1 MWMGL
6 PQTNLVTGL
15 FFYTEKIIVTVPAR
29 QNLYRK
35 YRPKKFSELAGQ
47 EHISKTIQ
55 SAIATGRVSH
65 AYMFSGPRGTG
76 KTSSARL
83 LAKILNCQNLQKDK
97 NGLPDCCGVCDNCRR
112 IEEMNFMDIVEID
125 AASNNGVEDIR
136 QMREKVKYKPA
147 EGKYKI
153 YIIDEVHMLSGSAF
167 NAFLKTLE
175 EPPESVI
182 FVLAT
187 TDPQKVPATI
197 ISRCQCFDFH
207 SVSRKT
213 IQTRLEE
220 IVALEHESGQFPD
233 FEPEALSMIAECAE
247 GGFRDALSI
256 LDQISSSSISDKITL
271 EQVLE
276 MTRRLSYSTLRS
288 IAAAVFEHDLGALVK
303 VLNELYVKGYE
314 PLTIARDLLEYLRR
328 CMLLKIDT
336 NANQILDLPS
346 EQINEIVTQIKDISV
361 RYLIGSVSRVERILM
376 TIRNSLQARILLE
389 SELIKLGLGDEIF
402 ASEALEKRIEILEQ
416 KLAGL
421 KRIASSNQ
429 ITGRSASPR
438 ALEPTPTAA
447 PTPIPVRRPVSA
459 TPKPAAYSNTSVS
472 SSTIRSLN
480 DDLSKLRAMVEKS
493 SKIISSFMES
503 ANIKRTSDGVI
514 TLTLAPNFAY
524 EKLKEDKS
532 IEIILK
538 AAKEIW
544 PNTEKI
550 AVSRIGTDNT
560 ASESSGN
567 TTSQPSVPRVNMRE
581 EIAKIDEKS
590 KQKVKEKQEV
600 SDALEVFGGD
610 IISIE

>member
-1 MWMGL
+1 MDGA
-6 PQTNLVTGL
+6 PSNKNLVTGL
-15 FFYTEKIIVTVPAR
+15 FFYTEIIIVTVPAR

-35 YRPKKFSELAGQ
+35 YRPRKFSELAGQ

-220 IVALEHESGQFPD
+220 IVALEHEAGQFPD

-256 LDQISSSSISDKITL
+256 LDQISSSSISEKITL

-276 MTRRLSYSTLRS
+276 MTRRLSYSTLKS
-288 IAAAVFEHDLGALVK
+288 IAASVFEHNLAALVTL
-303 VLNELYVKGYE
+303 LNELYVKGYE

-328 CMLLKIDT
+328 CMLLKIDS
-336 NANQILDLPS
+336 NANQILDLPA
-346 EQINEIVTQIKDISV
+346 EQINEITSQIKEINV
-361 RYLIGSVSRVERILM
+361 RYLIGSVTRVERILM
-376 TIRNSLQARILLE
+376 TLRNSLQARILLE

-421 KRIASSNQ
+421 KRIATGNQ
-429 ITGRSASPR
+429 IAGRSVSPKIV
-438 ALEPTPTAA
+438 EPTPTVA
-447 PTPIPVRRPVSA
+447 TPIRRPVPVA
-459 TPKPAAYSNTSVS
+459 AKPPVYSNTPAVS
-472 SSTIRSLN
+472 STTRSLN
-480 DDLSKLRAMVEKS
+480 DDLSKLRSSVEKS

-503 ANIKRTSDGVI
+503 ASLKKSSDGVI

-532 IEIILK
+532 VDIILK

-544 PNTEKI
+544 PDTVKI
-550 AVSRIGTDNT
+550 VVSRIGTENT
-560 ASESSGN
+560 ISDSRKN
-567 TTSQPSVPRVNMRE
+567 PVSQAPVQRVDMRE
-581 EIAKIDEKS
+581 EIAKIDEMS
-590 KQKVKEKQEV
+590 KQKVKEKQEI

-610 IISIE
+610 IISID

>member
-1 MWMGL
+1 M
-6 PQTNLVTGL
+6 
-15 FFYTEKIIVTVPAR
+15 TVPAR

-97 NGLPDCCGVCDNCRR
+97 NGLPDCCCVCDNCRR

-220 IVALEHESGQFPD
+220 IVALEHEAGQFPD
-233 FEPEALSMIAECAE
+233 FEPEALSMIAECAD

-256 LDQISSSSISDKITL
+256 LDQISSSSISEKITL

-276 MTRRLSYSTLRS
+276 MTRRLSYSTLKN
-288 IAAAVFEHDLGALVK
+288 IAASVFEHDLAALVT

-328 CMLLKIDT
+328 CMLLKIDS
-336 NANQILDLPS
+336 NANQILDLPT
-346 EQINEIVTQIKDISV
+346 EQINEITSQIKDINV
-361 RYLIGSVSRVERILM
+361 RYLIGSVTRVERILM
-376 TIRNSLQARILLE
+376 TLRNSLQARILLE

-402 ASEALEKRIEILEQ
+402 ASEALEKRIELLEQ

-421 KRIASSNQ
+421 KRISMGNQVAGRTASARP
-429 ITGRSASPR
+429 I
-438 ALEPTPTAA
+438 EPTTVSA
-447 PTPIPVRRPVSA
+447 PVRRPVPVA
-459 TPKPAAYSNTSVS
+459 PLPKPSGYSNAPVSTS
-472 SSTIRSLN
+472 TTRSLN
-480 DDLSKLRAMVEKS
+480 DDLSKLRSCVEKS
-493 SKIISSFMES
+493 SKIISSFMET
-503 ANIKRTSDGVI
+503 ANLKKTSDGVI

-532 IEIILK
+532 IDIILK

-544 PNTEKI
+544 PDTVKI
-550 AVSRIGTDNT
+550 VVSRIGTENSIADNRK
-560 ASESSGN
+560 N
-567 TTSQPSVPRVNMRE
+567 PVSQTPVQRVDMRE
-581 EIAKIDEKS
+581 EIARIDEMS

-600 SDALEVFGGD
+600 SDALDVFGGD
-610 IISIE
+610 IISID

>member
-1 MWMGL
+1 M
-6 PQTNLVTGL
+6 
-15 FFYTEKIIVTVPAR
+15 TVPAR

-35 YRPKKFSELAGQ
+35 YRPQKFSELAGQ

-55 SAIATGRVSH
+55 SAISTGRISH

-83 LAKILNCQNLQKDK
+83 LAKILNCKDLQTDK
-97 NGLPDCCGVCDNCRR
+97 NGLPDCCGVCDNCKR

-175 EPPESVI
+175 EPPENVI

-213 IQTRLEE
+213 IQKRLEE
-220 IVALEHESGQFPD
+220 IVALEHESGEFPE
-233 FEPEALSMIAECAE
+233 FELEALAVIAECAE

-256 LDQISSSSISDKITL
+256 LDQISSSSVTGKITL

-276 MTRRLSYSTLRS
+276 MTRRLSYSTLKS
-288 IAAAVFEHDLGALVK
+288 IAEAIFAHDLSALVK

-314 PLTIARDLLEYLRR
+314 PLTIGRDLLEYLRR
-328 CMLLKIDT
+328 CMLLKIDS
-336 NANQILDLPS
+336 NANQILDLPV
-346 EQINEIVTQIKDISV
+346 EQINEILTQIKDVNV
-361 RYLIGSVSRVERILM
+361 RYLIGSVTRVERMLM
-376 TIRNSLQARILLE
+376 TLRSSLQARILLE

-402 ASEALEKRIEILEQ
+402 ASEALEKRIENLEQ
-416 KLAGL
+416 KIAGL
-421 KRIASSNQ
+421 KRIATGNQLAGRITPSTSSAP
-429 ITGRSASPR
+429 IHYSRPIA
-438 ALEPTPTAA
+438 EPVP
-447 PTPIPVRRPVSA
+447 
-459 TPKPAAYSNTSVS
+459 TSVS
-472 SSTIRSLN
+472 SIKNTPARPLN
-480 DDLSKLRAMVEKS
+480 TSGSAANTTKSVSNDLTKLRAIVDKT
-493 SKIISSFMES
+493 SKVISSFMLS
-503 ANIKRTSDGVI
+503 ATLKKDSNGTI
-514 TLTLAPNFAY
+514 TLVVPHSFAY
-524 EKLKEDKS
+524 TKLKEEKS
-532 IEIILK
+532 IAIILE

-544 PNTEKI
+544 PNSEKI
-550 AVSRIGTDNT
+550 VVSMTGSSNDVSSTPKAVS
-560 ASESSGN
+560 APV
-567 TTSQPSVPRVNMRE
+567 QRVDMRE
-581 EIAKIDEKS
+581 EIAKIDEEA
-590 KQKVKEKQEV
+590 KQKVKQKPEI
-600 SDALEVFGGD
+600 SDALDVFGGD
-610 IISIE
+610 IVSIE

>member
-1 MWMGL
+1 M
-6 PQTNLVTGL
+6 
-15 FFYTEKIIVTVPAR
+15 TVPAR

-35 YRPKKFSELAGQ
+35 YRPRKFSELAGQ
-47 EHISKTIQ
+47 EHISRTIQ

-97 NGLPDCCGVCDNCRR
+97 NGLPDCCGVCDNCKR

-213 IQTRLEE
+213 IQARLEE

-256 LDQISSSSISDKITL
+256 LDQISSSSISEKITL

-276 MTRRLSYSTLRS
+276 MTRRLSYSTLKS
-288 IAAAVFEHDLGALVK
+288 IAAAVFEHDLAALVK

-328 CMLLKIDT
+328 CMLLKIDP
-336 NANQILDLPS
+336 NANQILDLPT
-346 EQINEIVTQIKDISV
+346 EQINEIISQIKEIGV

-376 TIRNSLQARILLE
+376 TLRNSLQARIMLE

-402 ASEALEKRIEILEQ
+402 SSEALEKRIELLEQ
-416 KLAGL
+416 KIAGMKRLAVG
-421 KRIASSNQ
+421 NQ
-429 ITGRSASPR
+429 IAGRSASPR
-438 ALEPTPTAA
+438 PLEPSSSVVV
-447 PTPIPVRRPVSA
+447 PVRRNVAPTSPRPSVL
-459 TPKPAAYSNTSVS
+459 PKTTTSSTTTRSVS
-472 SSTIRSLN
+472 
-480 DDLSKLRAMVEKS
+480 DDLSKLRSVVEKS
-493 SKIISSFMES
+493 SKIISSFMDS
-503 ANIKRTSDGVI
+503 ATLKKSPEGII
-514 TLTLAPNFAY
+514 TLCLAPNFAY
-524 EKLKEDKS
+524 EKLKEEKS
-532 IEIILK
+532 VEIILNS
-538 AAKEIW
+538 AKEIW
-544 PNTEKI
+544 PETVKI
-550 AVSRIGTDNT
+550 VVSRIGVDNSI
-560 ASESSGN
+560 SESSRN
-567 TTSQPSVPRVNMRE
+567 SVAQTSVPRVDMRE
-581 EIAKIDEKS
+581 EIAKIDEQS

-600 SDALEVFGGD
+600 SDALDVFGGD
-610 IISIE
+610 IISID

>member
-1 MWMGL
+1 M
-6 PQTNLVTGL
+6 
-15 FFYTEKIIVTVPAR
+15 TVPAR

-35 YRPKKFSELAGQ
+35 YRPQKFSELAGQ

-55 SAIATGRVSH
+55 SAIATGRISH

-83 LAKILNCQNLQKDK
+83 LAKILNCKDIQKDK

-136 QMREKVKYKPA
+136 QMREKVKYKPV

-175 EPPESVI
+175 EPPENVI

-220 IVALEHESGQFPD
+220 IVSLEHKEGQFPE

-271 EQVLE
+271 DQVLE
-276 MTRRLSYSTLRS
+276 MTRRLSYSTLKLV
-288 IAAAVFEHDLGALVK
+288 ADAVFNHDLAGLVK

-314 PLTIARDLLEYLRR
+314 PLTIGRDLLEYMRR
-328 CMLLKIDT
+328 CMLLKIDP
-336 NANQILDLPS
+336 NANQILDLPVEQVNETS
-346 EQINEIVTQIKDISV
+346 EQIKSIGV
-361 RYLIGSVSRVERILM
+361 RYLIGSVTRVERILM
-376 TIRNSLQARILLE
+376 TLRSSLQARILLE
-389 SELIKLGLGDEIF
+389 SELIKLALGDEIF
-402 ASEALEKRIEILEQ
+402 ASEALERRIEELEQ
-416 KLAGL
+416 KIAGL
-421 KRIASSNQ
+421 KRISVANQ
-429 ITGRSASPR
+429 QVGRVGLATSVPSVSRIDSPK
-438 ALEPTPTAA
+438 TVV
-447 PTPIPVRRPVSA
+447 TPIRKNTPSPTKNIGPNETLTTSVKSINSDLTKFISEVGKTSNVVSA
-459 TPKPAAYSNTSVS
+459 FLQSANLRFENEKKLIITVGYSFAYS
-472 SSTIRSLN
+472 
-480 DDLSKLRAMVEKS
+480 
-493 SKIISSFMES
+493 
-503 ANIKRTSDGVI
+503 
-514 TLTLAPNFAY
+514 
-524 EKLKEDKS
+524 KLKEEKHEKILLEAAKS
-532 IEIILK
+532 IWKNIEQIKL
-538 AAKEIW
+538 
-544 PNTEKI
+544 
-550 AVSRIGTDNT
+550 VD
-560 ASESSGN
+560 SSLSN
-567 TTSQPSVPRVNMRE
+567 DSNLNQTLNKPVDMVE
-581 EIAKIDEKS
+581 EIAKIDEQA
-590 KQKVKEKQEV
+590 KQRVKQTSEV
-600 SDALEVFGGD
+600 ADAIKIFDAD
-610 IISIE
+610 IIGIE

>member
-1 MWMGL
+1 M
-6 PQTNLVTGL
+6 
-15 FFYTEKIIVTVPAR
+15 TVPAR

-276 MTRRLSYSTLRS
+276 MTRRLSYSTLKS

-328 CMLLKIDT
+328 CMLLKIDS

-346 EQINEIVTQIKDISV
+346 EQINEIISQIKDIGI

-376 TIRNSLQARILLE
+376 TLRNSLQARILLE

-402 ASEALEKRIEILEQ
+402 ASEALEKRIEVLEQ

-421 KRIASSNQ
+421 KRIAASNQ
-429 ITGRSASPR
+429 VTGRSVSSRPI
-438 ALEPTPTAA
+438 EPSSTVAA
-447 PTPIPVRRPVSA
+447 QVPVRRPVPV
-459 TPKPAAYSNTSVS
+459 TPKPAAYSNPSTTTS
-472 SSTIRSLN
+472 SSTVRSLN
-480 DDLSKLRAMVEKS
+480 DDLSKLRAVVEKS
-493 SKIISSFMES
+493 SKIISSFMDS
-503 ANIKRTSDGVI
+503 ATIKRTSGGVV

-524 EKLKEDKS
+524 EKLKEEKS

-550 AVSRIGTDNT
+550 TVSRIGTENT
-560 ASESSGN
+560 SSDSSRN
-567 TTSQPSVPRVNMRE
+567 QAVQSPAPRVNMRE

-600 SDALEVFGGD
+600 SDALEVFGGEV
-610 IISIE
+610 ISIE

>member
-1 MWMGL
+1 MS
-6 PQTNLVTGL
+6 
-15 FFYTEKIIVTVPAR
+15 VPAR

-35 YRPKKFSELAGQ
+35 YRPQRFSELAGQ

-55 SAIATGRVSH
+55 SAIATGRISH

-97 NGLPDCCGVCDNCRR
+97 NGLPDCCGVCDNCKR

-175 EPPESVI
+175 EPPENVI

-213 IQTRLEE
+213 IQARLEE
-220 IVALEHESGQFPD
+220 IVKLEHESGQFPD

-256 LDQISSSSISDKITL
+256 LDQISSSSITDKITL

-276 MTRRLSYSTLRS
+276 MTRRLSYSTLKS
-288 IAAAVFEHDLGALVK
+288 ISEAIFSHDLAGIVK
-303 VLNELYVKGYE
+303 DLNELYLKGYE
-314 PLTIARDLLEYLRR
+314 PLTIGRDLLEYVRR
-328 CMLLKIDT
+328 CMLLKIDPK
-336 NANQILDLPS
+336 ANQILDLPV
-346 EQINEIVTQIKDISV
+346 EQINETLNQINNLSV
-361 RYLIGSVSRVERILM
+361 RYLIGSVTRIEHILM
-376 TIRNSLQARILLE
+376 TLRSSLQARILLE

-402 ASEALEKRIEILEQ
+402 STEALEKRIENLEA
-416 KLAGL
+416 KVAGL
-421 KRIASSNQ
+421 KRLAISNQ
-429 ITGRSASPR
+429 ITGRIPTSPNSTPTFTTKQTVSSPNIVTPIKRSTPSASSSYQSVVTV
-438 ALEPTPTAA
+438 EN
-447 PTPIPVRRPVSA
+447 
-459 TPKPAAYSNTSVS
+459 NTNSINS
-472 SSTIRSLN
+472 
-480 DDLSKLRAMVEKS
+480 DLSKLRSIVDKS
-493 SKIISSFMES
+493 SKVISSFMIS
-503 ANIKRTSDGVI
+503 SKIKKENEI
-514 TLTLAPNFAY
+514 LTIFVSHSFAY
-524 EKLKEDKS
+524 TKLKEEKS
-532 IEIILK
+532 ISIILE
-538 AAKEIW
+538 AAKSIW
-544 PNTEKI
+544 PNIDKI
-550 AVSRIGTDNT
+550 EIKMMGTSTNSSATIEGQENSDPSTPHRID
-560 ASESSGN
+560 
-567 TTSQPSVPRVNMRE
+567 MRE
-581 EIAKIDEKS
+581 EIAKIDEQS
-590 KQKVKEKQEV
+590 KQKVKQTPEV
-600 SDALEVFGGD
+600 SEALDVFGGD